1 MSLCRRVGGT
11 VKPYNPRTGESPLLP
26 IRRKNRVW
34 KNNQVRPAGEAAGKA
49 LEGPQAHAIG
59 LCWCIT
65 CLRLPTRCNGFWQQ

>member
-49 LEGPQAHAIG
+49 QEGPQAHAIG
-59 LCWCIT
+59 LRWCMA